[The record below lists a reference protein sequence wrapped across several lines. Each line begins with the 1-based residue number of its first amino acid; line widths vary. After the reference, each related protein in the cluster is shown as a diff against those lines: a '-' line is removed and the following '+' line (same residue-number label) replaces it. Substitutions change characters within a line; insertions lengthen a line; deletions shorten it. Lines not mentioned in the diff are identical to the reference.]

1 MACDVVSVRLHLPQI
16 RVLGVLVDTPARL
29 VVGVESTLGRLRC
42 SGCGFKRRR
51 VCDHRDNKVT
61 GLEVSARPVTLVWK
75 RRRMVCGDCDSRF
88 LEDRHAFEGALTAR
102 PARAVVSDA
111 RVMAPRAAARRRRVG
126 RRKIN
131 ALVRAFAGVVAER
144 RRLAALPGAAG
155 R

>member
-51 VCDHRDNKVT
+51 VCDRRDNKVT

-75 RRRMVCGDCDSRF
+75 RKRRTTTASR
-88 LEDRHAFEGALTAR
+88 
-102 PARAVVSDA
+102 
-111 RVMAPRAAARRRRVG
+111 ARRRRG
-126 RRKIN
+126 WRGLWSQMP
-131 ALVRAFAGVVAER
+131 A
-144 RRLAALPGAAG
+144 
-155 R
+155 